1 MKPTKEKSAHV
12 SGVVFYVLHLP
23 ILLLVLSVFSISAFV
38 TSKIANKTVND
49 QESLASTDS
58 SPVLGDEDED
68 DNEGEDEEENED
80 ESDDNDENEDSDED
94 EDEDEDEDKDDEDEA
109 KDEDDDDEN
118 VSKTKTQ
125 ERVQNNDGSYSVV
138 KHEIEGDKVKIET
151 KTYDASG
158 NLLKEE
164 KSEGSDE
171 GIETETEDSDGN
183 KLKVR
188 MENNKVLIKSEG
200 VGGLDNFPLFLDETD
215 GNVYVQ
221 TPQGDVMLGVMP
233 QAILDKATASD
244 DIDSVEEIEIESEP
258 EDESEEEDSTKLE
271 FRLKTNKTEKL
282 FGVVELEIPA
292 TVYYDTQ
299 TGELLRSEQSLLNKI
314 LDMFSF

>member
-1 MKPTKEKSAHV
+1 M
-12 SGVVFYVLHLP
+12 
-23 ILLLVLSVFSISAFV
+23 
-38 TSKIANKTVND
+38 
-49 QESLASTDS
+49 
-58 SPVLGDEDED
+58 
-68 DNEGEDEEENED
+68 
-80 ESDDNDENEDSDED
+80 
-94 EDEDEDEDKDDEDEA
+94 
-109 KDEDDDDEN
+109 
-118 VSKTKTQ
+118 
-125 ERVQNNDGSYSVV
+125 V
-138 KHEIEGDKVKIET
+138 KRETEGDKVKIET

-158 NLLKEE
+158 KLLKEE

-171 GIETETEDSDGN
+171 GIETETEDSAGN

-200 VGGLDNFPLFLDETD
+200 VGGLDNFPLFLNEAD

-258 EDESEEEDSTKLE
+258 EDDSNEESNEEDAAKLE
-271 FRLKTNKTEKL
+271 FRLKTNKTQKL
-282 FGVVELEIPA
+282 FGVVELEIPS

-299 TGELLRSEQSLLNKI
+299 TGELLRSEQSFLNKI
-314 LDMFSF
+314 LDMLSF